1 MVSRWNGRDPNKT
14 EPYMKTWHMLFF
26 TQNTYAVFFIN
37 LCLPDVSFQRN
48 GSAIK

>member
-37 LCLPDVSFQRN
+37 LGL
-48 GSAIK
+48 